1 MKVISVRQPWAF
13 CIMALGKN
21 IENRTWPTKLRGRV
35 LLHASQGMTLAEYE
49 ECSAIV
55 DSICP
60 SSAGLPVFEALQ
72 RGGIVGS
79 IEITGCV
86 TKSESP
92 WFFGPFGFVLENPQ
106 PLPFIKCRGSL
117 GLWEATP
124 EIMAVVREHEH
135 G

>member
-1 MKVISVRQPWAF
+1 MKVLSIRQPWTY
-13 CIMALGKN
+13 CIMSMGKD
-21 IENRTWPTKLRGRV
+21 IENRTWPMKFRGRV
-35 LLHASQGMTLAEYE
+35 LLHAAQGMTRDEYE

-86 TKSESP
+86 TKSDSP
-92 WFFGPFGFVLENPQ
+92 WFFGPYGFVLANPQ
-106 PLPFIKCRGSL
+106 PVPFIKCRGSL
-117 GLWEATP
+117 GMWEATSK
-124 EIMAVVREHEH
+124 IMEAIR
-135 G
+135 